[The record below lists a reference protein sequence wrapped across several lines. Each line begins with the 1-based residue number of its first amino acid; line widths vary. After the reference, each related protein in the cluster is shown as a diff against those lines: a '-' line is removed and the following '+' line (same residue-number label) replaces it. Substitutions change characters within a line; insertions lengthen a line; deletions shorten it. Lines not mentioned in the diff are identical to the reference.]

1 MNKAGATVG
10 SWRSTVKD
18 ALHYHWPEY
27 VIEAAGLG
35 CFMIAAGVLAT
46 IIELPTSPVR
56 LAITGAV
63 WRRVL
68 LGSGVGLTAVLIIYS
83 RWGKRSGAHLNP
95 AVTLSFFL
103 LGKVAGWDAC
113 FYVVAQAVGGLLG
126 VLATAG
132 VLGTWFSDPP
142 IHYIVTVP
150 GARGVGVAF
159 VAEFSM
165 AFALMT
171 MVLVMSNERDLAPFT
186 GLAAGVLLALFIVVG
201 APLSG
206 MSINPARTL
215 ASAWPAHF
223 WQGVWIYVVAPTTGM
238 MSSAFAYVQV
248 RTSAAVRCAKL
259 QHDRVHPCIFRCG
272 YAAISPEVSEPRL
285 VTE

>member
-1 MNKAGATVG
+1 VG

-56 LAITGAV
+56 LAVTGAL
-63 WRRVL
+63 WRRAL
-68 LGSGVGLTAVLIIYS
+68 LGAGVGLTAIAIIYS
-83 RWGKRSGAHLNP
+83 RWGRRSGAHLNP
-95 AVTLSFFL
+95 AMTLSFFL
-103 LGKVAGWDAC
+103 LGKIAGWDAF
-113 FYVVAQAVGGLLG
+113 FYIVSQVVGGLLG
-126 VLATAG
+126 VLATAWA
-132 VLGTWFSDPP
+132 LGTWFSGPP

-150 GARGVGVAF
+150 GTRGVLLAF

-171 MVLVMSNERDLAPFT
+171 IVLIMTNERVLAPFT
-186 GLAAGVLLALFIVVG
+186 GLTAGTLLAIFIVVG
-201 APLSG
+201 APISG

-223 WQGVWIYVVAPTTGM
+223 WQSVWIYFVAPTAGM
-238 MSSAFAYVQV
+238 TSAAFGYVQV

-259 QHDRVHPCIFRCG
+259 QHDRMHPCIFRCG
-272 YAAISPEVSEPRL
+272 YAAISPEMRETRL

>member
-1 MNKAGATVG
+1 MG

-56 LAITGAV
+56 LAVTGAL
-63 WRRVL
+63 WRRAL
-68 LGSGVGLTAVLIIYS
+68 LGAGVGLTAIAIIYS
-83 RWGKRSGAHLNP
+83 RWGRRSGAHLNP
-95 AVTLSFFL
+95 AMTLSFFL
-103 LGKVAGWDAC
+103 LGKIAGWDAF
-113 FYVVAQAVGGLLG
+113 FYIVSQVVGGLLG
-126 VLATAG
+126 VLATAWA
-132 VLGTWFSDPP
+132 LGTWFSGPP

-150 GARGVGVAF
+150 GTRGVLLAF

-171 MVLVMSNERDLAPFT
+171 IVLIMTNERVLAPFT
-186 GLAAGVLLALFIVVG
+186 GLTAGTLLAIFIVVG
-201 APLSG
+201 APISG

-215 ASAWPAHF
+215 ASAWPAHVWLGF
-223 WQGVWIYVVAPTTGM
+223 WIYVVAPPAGM
-238 MSSAFAYVQV
+238 ISAAFAYVRV
-248 RTSAAVRCAKL
+248 RTASAVRCAKL
-259 QHDRVHPCIFRCG
+259 QHDQGHPCIFRCG
-272 YAAISPEVSEPRL
+272 YAAISLEVRKTRL
-285 VTE
+285 ATE

>member
-1 MNKAGATVG
+1 MG

-56 LAITGAV
+56 LAVTGAL
-63 WRRVL
+63 WRRAL
-68 LGSGVGLTAVLIIYS
+68 LGAGVGLTAIAIIYS
-83 RWGKRSGAHLNP
+83 RWGRRSGAHLNP
-95 AVTLSFFL
+95 AMTLSFFL
-103 LGKVAGWDAC
+103 LGKIAGWDAF
-113 FYVVAQAVGGLLG
+113 FYIVSQVVGGLLG
-126 VLATAG
+126 VLATAWA
-132 VLGTWFSDPP
+132 LGTWFSGPP

-150 GARGVGVAF
+150 GTRGVLLAF

-171 MVLVMSNERDLAPFT
+171 IVLIMTNERVLAPFT
-186 GLAAGVLLALFIVVG
+186 GLTAGTLLAIFIVVG
-201 APLSG
+201 APISG

-223 WQGVWIYVVAPTTGM
+223 WQSVWIYFVGPATGM
-238 MSSAFAYVQV
+238 LLAAESFV
-248 RTSAAVRCAKL
+248 RLCGIARVHCAKL
-259 QHDRVHPCIFRCG
+259 HHPMHVRCIFNCG
-272 YAAISPEVSEPRL
+272 FKEARATV
-285 VTE
+285 